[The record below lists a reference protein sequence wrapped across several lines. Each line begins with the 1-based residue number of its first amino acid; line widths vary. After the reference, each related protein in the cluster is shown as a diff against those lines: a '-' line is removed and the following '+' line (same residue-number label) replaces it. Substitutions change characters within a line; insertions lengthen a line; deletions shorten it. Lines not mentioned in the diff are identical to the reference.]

1 MAKKKRLI
9 DSVRAQPKR
18 IGGPGCLT
26 CSNPGW
32 AAAAEEY
39 VDSLLDDDPDSLNIR
54 TPVSSLF
61 YTLTTDHE
69 RIGTEF
75 YRGKQCTLRQHIRN
89 CLNEK
94 WSKVQKKRGR
104 GGDPRE

>member
-32 AAAAEEY
+32 AAAAEEF
-39 VDSLLDDDPDSLNIR
+39 VDSLLDDDPESLSIR
-54 TPVSSLF
+54 TSVSSLF
-61 YTLTTDHE
+61 FTMTKDHE
-69 RIGTEF
+69 KIGIEF
-75 YRGKQCTLRQHIRN
+75 YRGKQCTLRQHFRN
-89 CLNEK
+89 CLSEK
-94 WSKVQKKRGR
+94 WTEVQAKRRR
-104 GGDPRE
+104 GSGP